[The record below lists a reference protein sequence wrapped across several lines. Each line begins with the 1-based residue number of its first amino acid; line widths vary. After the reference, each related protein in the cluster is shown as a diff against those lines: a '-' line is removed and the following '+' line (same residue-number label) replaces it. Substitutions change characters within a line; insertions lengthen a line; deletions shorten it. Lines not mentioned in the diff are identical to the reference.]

1 MGKKKNN
8 VKCRALI
15 LLDTGEIRKK
25 YLAHFQSRK
34 KTLEKLEKELGESG
48 EIDEAEYRKFLA
60 SRLGAEQSQLRE
72 LEQALQLSKSRLDKI
87 QFLSYARGIS
97 TGQYCRRLRRKVTP
111 EQDFWFFLEK
121 DLMDWQ
127 EEETKRRQE
136 EARREEEERQ
146 ARRERKA
153 GRENKPEEE
162 WGEQDF
168 KDALDDIMDEMFSGI
183 DDDDDHDDDYDDY
196 DVNDDDD
203 FTGFKEDF
211 DQWFD
216 GLFGNHAGKPEM
228 KRNDERELKKLY
240 RELCLR
246 YHPDRAGRH
255 DARMKRLW
263 NEIQNAYQERNL
275 DRLRFFCNQEKVFGG
290 NRDLCCS
297 EIEALTREL
306 ENRIRHLRSELRELR
321 KLPHYRFSMMNEK
334 KRQNLEKKL
343 RSELTVSIRLAG
355 QELQDVEKILNRL
368 LHGGKSG
375 VKPKKGRPQQQDRKR
390 PRFPEQDDLFGDIP
404 F

>member
-1 MGKKKNN
+1 MGRKKNY

-15 LLDTGEIRKK
+15 LLDTEEIRKK

-48 EIDEAEYRKFLA
+48 ENDEAEYRKFLA
-60 SRLGAEQSQLRE
+60 ARLGAEQSQLRE

-87 QFLSYARGIS
+87 QFLSYVRRIS
-97 TGQYCRRLRRKVTP
+97 TGHYCRRLRKKVTP

-127 EEETKRRQE
+127 EEETLRRQE
-136 EARREEEERQ
+136 EARREEEARQ
-146 ARRERKA
+146 ARQERKDD
-153 GRENKPEEE
+153 RKNKPEED
-162 WGEQDF
+162 WNEQDF
-168 KDALDDIMDEMFSGI
+168 EDELDDFLDEMFG
-183 DDDDDHDDDYDDY
+183 DDDTDGDDD
-196 DVNDDDD
+196 N
-203 FTGFKEDF
+203 FTGFKEEF

-216 GLFGNHAGKPEM
+216 GMFGNHADQPEM
-228 KRNDERELKKLY
+228 DRDDERELKKLY

-255 DARMKRLW
+255 DARMKRIW
-263 NEIQNAYQERNL
+263 NEIQNAYRERNL

-290 NRDLCCS
+290 NRELGCS

-334 KRQNLEKKL
+334 NRQKLEKKL

-355 QELQDVEKILNRL
+355 LELQDVKKNLNRL

-375 VKPKKGRPQQQDRKR
+375 VKPKKERQQQTRKR